1 MTFNAEG
8 RPLVAKE
15 FDYLRWLIDQDAD
28 GVYESERILTE
39 DIHSCQGIW
48 FDGPALYATCM
59 ESESVAEGAAKFA
72 RVGAELEEQ
81 NKTPV
86 QGSTARLWRSAAKT
100 HAGLWRIRTNPN
112 GEATSVEL
120 VTQLLGTVEEHGP
133 HGLRRGPDGE
143 LWYAVGDNHGSPLN
157 RDLDAERSLVLN
169 DKETQ
174 LLPSFEN
181 FGPCQRDGVCS
192 ALHRVDRQTGKHTVL
207 MGGNRNMYDFAA
219 TEMGEVFSFDSDHEP
234 ELGTPWFR
242 QVRTIHAVL
251 GGNYGYRNGSGKYP
265 VWYLDSLPPVR
276 DLNRGSPVG
285 VETYL
290 SYAFPAEFYD
300 NLFEADW
307 SRGRLLYTSLT
318 PNGATYKARDDQA
331 EFLHGIPLNITDLE
345 VGPDGNLYFTT
356 GGLRRCIT
364 AG

>member
-1 MTFNAEG
+1 MG
-8 RPLVAKE
+8 RTACAAGPTA
-15 FDYLRWLIDQDAD
+15 
-28 GVYESERILTE
+28 
-39 DIHSCQGIW
+39 SCGY
-48 FDGPALYATCM
+48 AL
-59 ESESVAEGAAKFA
+59 
-72 RVGAELEEQ
+72 
-81 NKTPV
+81 
-86 QGSTARLWRSAAKT
+86 
-100 HAGLWRIRTNPN
+100 
-112 GEATSVEL
+112 
-120 VTQLLGTVEEHGP
+120 
-133 HGLRRGPDGE
+133 
-143 LWYAVGDNHGSPLN
+143 GDDHGSPLN

-174 LLPSFEN
+174 LLPSFKN

-207 MGGNRNMYDFAA
+207 MGGSRNMYDFAV

-251 GGNYGYRNGSGKYP
+251 GGNYGYRNGSGKSP

-300 NLFEADW
+300 NLLEGDW

-318 PNGATYKARDDQA
+318 PNGATYRARDNQA

-345 VGPDGNLYFTT
+345 VGPDGNLYFST
-356 GGLRRCIT
+356 GGRSSQGGFWRIRYTGPAQPQPQSDRHPRRGAAAAAAVVLGLGRHRAREGVDGRSGVRSRAREDRAEHDVGAARPG
-364 AG
+364 AGAL

>member
-1 MTFNAEG
+1 MPRAW
-8 RPLVAKE
+8 RA
-15 FDYLRWLIDQDAD
+15 
-28 GVYESERILTE
+28 
-39 DIHSCQGIW
+39 
-48 FDGPALYATCM
+48 
-59 ESESVAEGAAKFA
+59 ESVAEGEAKFA

-100 HAGLWRIRTNPN
+100 HAGLWRIQTNAN
-112 GEATSVEL
+112 GEATSVAL

-133 HGLRRGPDGE
+133 HGLRRGPDGA
-143 LWYAVGDNHGSPLN
+143 AVRGGGQPRVAAQPRFHG
-157 RDLDAERSLVLN
+157 ERSLVLN

-207 MGGNRNMYDFAA
+207 MGGSRNMYDFAV

-251 GGNYGYRNGSGKYP
+251 GGNYGYRNG
-265 VWYLDSLPPVR
+265 LANTR
-276 DLNRGSPVG
+276 RG
-285 VETYL
+285 TRTR
-290 SYAFPAEFYD
+290 
-300 NLFEADW
+300 
-307 SRGRLLYTSLT
+307 SR
-318 PNGATYKARDDQA
+318 PCAT
-331 EFLHGIPLNITDLE
+331 
-345 VGPDGNLYFTT
+345 
-356 GGLRRCIT
+356 
-364 AG
+364 